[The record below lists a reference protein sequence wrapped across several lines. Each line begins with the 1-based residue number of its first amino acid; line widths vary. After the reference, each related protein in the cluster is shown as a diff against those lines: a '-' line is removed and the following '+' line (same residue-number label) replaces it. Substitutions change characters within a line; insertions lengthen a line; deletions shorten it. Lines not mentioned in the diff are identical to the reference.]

1 MTTEQLAQIRMTA
14 NDEFKAGY
22 NRYLRRGAYIAL
34 LIILLLF
41 IFSPKYIPQ
50 PYRLRTS
57 TFEVVDM
64 PDAVELPPP
73 PEDVPKP
80 QAPIEAAPDDEV
92 GEEIDVAESLF
103 ENFESVPLPSD
114 MGGGDSG
121 DVFVASQEKPKMI
134 KFVPPDYPEMARASQ
149 LEGTV
154 LVKVLVGP
162 DGNVMQAVVLQSVHP
177 MLDAAAREAALKCK
191 FEPGKQR
198 NIPVKAWMAIP
209 FRFRLH

>member
-1 MTTEQLAQIRMTA
+1 MTTQQLAPTTLSA

-34 LIILLLF
+34 FIVLLLF
-41 IFSPKYIPQ
+41 LFSPRYIPQ
-50 PYRLRTS
+50 PYRMRQT
-57 TFEVVDM
+57 TIEAIDM

-73 PEDVPKP
+73 PEDVPRP

-92 GEEIDVAESLF
+92 GEDVDVAESLF
-103 ENFESVPLPSD
+103 EDFENVPITSEF
-114 MGGGDSG
+114 GSG
-121 DVFVASQEKPKMI
+121 DEGEVFVASQEKPVLTR
-134 KFVPPDYPEMARASQ
+134 FVSPDYPEMARASQ

-154 LVKVLVGP
+154 TVKVLVGP
-162 DGNVMQAVVLQSVHP
+162 DGNVMQAVVLKGVHP

-191 FEPGKQR
+191 FTPGKQR